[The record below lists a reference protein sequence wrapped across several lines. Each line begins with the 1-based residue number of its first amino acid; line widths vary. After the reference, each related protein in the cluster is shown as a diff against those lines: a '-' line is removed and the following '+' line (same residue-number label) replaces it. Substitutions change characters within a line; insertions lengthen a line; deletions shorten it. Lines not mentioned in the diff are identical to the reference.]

1 MAEEC
6 SGPVTG
12 LDEIVTGN
20 YGRVVTT
27 MKTEWEFVF
36 DPDPGRSYPGSDL
49 YVPDSGNPGKII
61 RVGEPMLDA
70 NGKPLLDDEGNPKFW
85 PIRVGKPMLDAN
97 GKPLLDDEGNPK
109 FWPGRRPVKLSIFL
123 SHPVAQR
130 AKLLK
135 VCVPI

>member
-85 PIRVGKPMLDAN
+85 P
-97 GKPLLDDEGNPK
+97 
-109 FWPGRRPVKLSIFL
+109 GRRPVKLSIFL

>member
-20 YGRVVTT
+20 YGRVVTN

-36 DPDPGRSYPGSDL
+36 DPDPNRSYPGSELLD
-49 YVPDSGNPGKII
+49 PANPGKSI
-61 RVGEPMLDA
+61 RVGQPMIDT
-70 NGKPLLDDEGNPKFW
+70 NGKALLDDNGNQ
-85 PIRVGKPMLDAN
+85 
-97 GKPLLDDEGNPK
+97 K
-109 FWPGRRPVKLSIFL
+109 FWPGRRPVELSMFL
-123 SHPVAQR
+123 NHPVAQR
-130 AKLLK
+130 AMLLK